1 MKGRILIACHKNSSY
16 VKSNIM
22 KPIQVGAVNKKHL
35 EGMLHDDDGINIS
48 GENPKYCEITAQY
61 YAWKNLT
68 DFDYIGL
75 FHYRRYL
82 SFNDTKKFDVDIWQN
97 VSEGVMDDSVVE
109 KYHLDDTTINL
120 FAEKYDVILPEIKD
134 IRKMPSMGNNMREQ
148 YLGSGYLH
156 ECDYNTM
163 MTVLNEK
170 YPEFTKYALEY
181 ENGHT
186 TYLNNMFIMK
196 REIFNAYSA
205 WLFDILE
212 ECDKRI
218 DYSDY
223 SIEAIRTLGHLA
235 ERLLNIYCLYL
246 KSQNKYKFKE
256 LQTVAFLN
264 TEVEK
269 EITPAYSVNNVAIAL
284 SANDFYV
291 PYVSAL
297 LISLRENC
305 TLNNNYDIIIMHRDI
320 SPDSQKKLSSVFN
333 AYHNVTVRFLNI
345 NKYTSKF
352 KNLYL
357 RGHFAVETYFRL
369 LMPEIL
375 PNYEK
380 ILYLDSDIIVNAD
393 VADLYNE
400 NIEGYLLAACH
411 DADTAGLYNGYEP
424 NKKDYMDHILKIK
437 KPYEYF
443 QAGVILF
450 NLNEFRKTYT
460 VEEMLKFAASYQW
473 QLLDQDVLNYLAQG
487 RTKIVDMSWNVMTDW
502 RGIRIRDII
511 SRAPKYLYDEYMHA
525 HANPKILH
533 YAGPD
538 KPWHQP
544 YSDYADLFWKYARTS
559 VYYEVLIQRIAIQEA
574 NAMQNK
580 KQGKLAVFRPAV
592 NRLMP
597 YGTRRRKGLDHIY
610 SKMFNKW

>member
-1 MKGRILIACHKNSSY
+1 
-16 VKSNIM
+16 
-22 KPIQVGAVNKKHL
+22 
-35 EGMLHDDDGINIS
+35 
-48 GENPKYCEITAQY
+48 
-61 YAWKNLT
+61 
-68 DFDYIGL
+68 
-75 FHYRRYL
+75 
-82 SFNDTKKFDVDIWQN
+82 
-97 VSEGVMDDSVVE
+97 MDDSVVE

-170 YPEFTKYALEY
+170 YPEFAKYALEY

-246 KSQNKYKFKE
+246 KSQNIYKFKE

-264 TEVEK
+264 TEVER
-269 EITPAYSVNNVAIAL
+269 EITPAYPVNNVAIAL

-305 TLNNNYDIIIMHRDI
+305 SLNNNYDIIIMHRDI
-320 SPDSQKKLSSVFN
+320 SPDSQRKLSSVFN
-333 AYHNVTVRFLNI
+333 TYNNVTVRFLNI

-400 NIEGYLLAACH
+400 NIEDYLLAACH

-460 VEEMLKFAASYQW
+460 VEEMLQY
-473 QLLDQDVLNYLAQG
+473 DD
-487 RTKIVDMSWNVMTDW
+487 
-502 RGIRIRDII
+502 DIM
-511 SRAPKYLYDEYMHA
+511 D
-525 HANPKILH
+525 N
-533 YAGPD
+533 D
-538 KPWHQP
+538 KR
-544 YSDYADLFWKYARTS
+544 FVT
-559 VYYEVLIQRIAIQEA
+559 
-574 NAMQNK
+574 
-580 KQGKLAVFRPAV
+580 
-592 NRLMP
+592 
-597 YGTRRRKGLDHIY
+597 GLDVGTENVRAVIASVGKNGEVAIVGYNEGNYAVEVGGTGAHTDVRQRRPDGRGVDAGCRGGTGEGAVLGHGQAGDLCHQRVRDVVHSAAVPHIAQF
-610 SKMFNKW
+610 KHAFRELG